1 MKVVRRE
8 PYSDNI
14 YSHQQESALL
24 SLKANWM
31 QRAVQKSCRVGPWF
45 HYRAGQRQPRN
56 QCSAI
61 LTGYRAMKRLSC
73 SSTATHLAVRRRRK
87 RQASYH
93 RARCRLLTSKTI
105 TKMRQ
110 TPSLPM
116 TLTRFVALFGMRGL
130 TVQMGSLKLNLF

>member
-8 PYSDNI
+8 LFSDNI
-14 YSHQQESALL
+14 YSHQQESVLL

-31 QRAVQKSCRVGPWF
+31 QRAVPKSCRVGPWF
-45 HYRAGQRQPRN
+45 HSRPGQRQPRN

-61 LTGYRAMKRLSC
+61 LTGYRAMKRSSC
-73 SSTATHLAVRRRRK
+73 SSTTTYLAVRRRRK

-93 RARCRLLTSKTI
+93 LARSRSLTYKTTI
-105 TKMRQ
+105 KMRQ